1 MSIKKWYGVKDLER
15 RYGRMTLGMFL
26 RAFREA
32 DEISQADF
40 ARTMGI
46 SRANLCDIEK
56 GRKLVGLKRAAE
68 IAKDLGVP
76 QKVLIQ
82 LALQDTLRSA
92 HLGYQIEL
100 KAS

>member
-1 MSIKKWYGVKDLER
+1 MSIKKWHGVKDLER

-32 DEISQADF
+32 DDISQADF
-40 ARTMGI
+40 ARTMRI

-76 QKVLIQ
+76 EKVLIQ
-82 LALQDTLRSA
+82 LVLQDTLRSA
-92 HLGYQIEL
+92 QLGYQIEL
-100 KAS
+100 KVS